1 MCQIECV
8 RFNQIDYHRFKD
20 VRLIIILNHL
30 NKLILIIRRFLYIFG
45 KQLPLKLFITICSQY
60 D

>member
-1 MCQIECV
+1 M
-8 RFNQIDYHRFKD
+8 
-20 VRLIIILNHL
+20 IILNHL

-45 KQLPLKLFITICSQY
+45 KQLPLKLFTTICSQY